1 MEGECK
7 KQIKQMSKI
16 DINEIYTLFEEIKE
30 IVNSKENKSEVVIPE
45 IELPDLS
52 GVDILSNKLD
62 TAINEMS
69 KPIKVEHS
77 YVISIA
83 SNKTFIGILVLC
95 TICLLFL
102 FTVVHQRK
110 EAIAL
115 KDNDLKYR
123 YIHMMGEATPE
134 LITNLNSIFEHR
146 RDSVKVLRKE
156 VISFEKAVVE
166 RARRLE
172 EARKKEMEA
181 ERLRREIEG
190 LTTNTND

>member
-1 MEGECK
+1 M
-7 KQIKQMSKI
+7 
-16 DINEIYTLFEEIKE
+16 Y
-30 IVNSKENKSEVVIPE
+30 
-45 IELPDLS
+45 
-52 GVDILSNKLD
+52 
-62 TAINEMS
+62 A
-69 KPIKVEHS
+69 
-77 YVISIA
+77 
-83 SNKTFIGILVLC
+83 
-95 TICLLFL
+95 FL

-110 EAIAL
+110 EAITL

-172 EARKKEMEA
+172 EARKKEIEA

-190 LTTNTND
+190 LTTNMND

>member
-1 MEGECK
+1 
-7 KQIKQMSKI
+7 MSKI
-16 DINEIYTLFEEIKE
+16 DVNEIYTLFEEIKE

-190 LTTNTND
+190 LTTNMND

>member
-95 TICLLFL
+95 TFCLLFL

-172 EARKKEMEA
+172 EARKKEIEA

-190 LTTNTND
+190 LTTNMND